1 MKKTALAAVLTIGLG
16 TCASQATA
24 ATVPV
29 TIQFAAFA
37 PSSVDVLPGDVVTWM
52 NHGRRTHTVTA
63 DDGQFDSGD
72 VTDGAHFTQTFM
84 ILGTYPYHCTLH
96 PRMTGEVN
104 VRRVTLDP
112 LPSRLVTPNSTIT
125 LTGRTADPSTP
136 VRIEQ
141 DDGTGYQAVATVSP
155 RADGIWSDRLPATKT
170 ATLRAASGQD
180 TSQPR
185 QMRVIARTVRVR
197 ATGTGISVSVI
208 PAAPYARVS
217 LQLLLPNR
225 FGWWPV
231 ATKRLSYLSRTS
243 FAVTGPVRA
252 RVALVD
258 RDGWTALAI
267 SKVVRIHRIIAA
279 PISTHDARM
288 TNEAAR

>member
-1 MKKTALAAVLTIGLG
+1 MMKKTALAALLTIGLG
-16 TCASQATA
+16 TWTGEAAA

-29 TIQFAAFA
+29 AIQFGAFA

-52 NHGRRTHTVTA
+52 NHGGRTHTVTA

-72 VTDGAHFTQTFM
+72 LPDGAHFTQTFTAV
-84 ILGTYPYHCTLH
+84 GAYPYHCALH

-104 VRRVTLDP
+104 VRRVTLEP

-125 LTGRTADPSTP
+125 LAGRTADPLAP

-141 DDGTGYQAVATVSP
+141 DAGTGFQMVATVSP
-155 RADGIWSDRLPATKT
+155 QADGTWRARLVATKT
-170 ATLRAASGQD
+170 ATLRAVSGQD
-180 TSQPR
+180 ASQTR
-185 QMRVIARTVRVR
+185 QLQVIARTVRVR
-197 ATGTGISVSVI
+197 ATRSGISVAVI
-208 PAAPYARVS
+208 PGAPYARVS

-231 ATKRLSYLSRTS
+231 ASKRLNYLSRTS
-243 FAVTGPVRA
+243 FALTGPARA

-267 SKVVRIHRIIAA
+267 SRIVRVHR
-279 PISTHDARM
+279 
-288 TNEAAR
+288 

>member
-1 MKKTALAAVLTIGLG
+1 VKKTALAALLTIGLG
-16 TCASQATA
+16 TCASQVTA

-37 PSSVDVLPGDVVTWM
+37 PSSVDALPGDVVTWM
-52 NHGRRTHTVTA
+52 NHGGRTHTVTA
-63 DDGQFDSGD
+63 DEGQFDSGD
-72 VTDGAHFTQTFM
+72 LPDGAHFIQTFTSV
-84 ILGTYPYHCTLH
+84 GAYPYHCTLH

-112 LPSRLVTPNSTIT
+112 MPSRLVTPNSTIT

-136 VRIEQ
+136 VRVEQ
-141 DDGTGYQAVATVSP
+141 NDGTGYQTVATVSP
-155 RADGIWSDRLPATKT
+155 RADGSWSVRLLATKS
-170 ATLRAASGQD
+170 ATVRAASGQD
-180 TSQPR
+180 ASETR
-185 QMRVIARTVRVR
+185 QLQVIARTVRVR
-197 ATGTGISVSVI
+197 TTRSGLSVTVI

-231 ATKRLSYLSRTS
+231 ATQRLNYLSRTP

-258 RDGWTALAI
+258 RDGWTALAT
-267 SKVVRIHRIIAA
+267 SRVVRLDR
-279 PISTHDARM
+279 
-288 TNEAAR
+288 

>member
-1 MKKTALAAVLTIGLG
+1 VKKIALAVLLTIGLG
-16 TCASQATA
+16 TGAGQAAA

-52 NHGRRTHTVTA
+52 NHGGRTHTVTA
-63 DDGQFDSGD
+63 DEGQFDSRD
-72 VTDGAHFTQTFM
+72 VLDGAHFTQAFTTV
-84 ILGTYPYHCTLH
+84 GAYPYHCILH
-96 PRMTGEVN
+96 PRMAGEVN
-104 VRRVTLDP
+104 VRRVTLEP

-125 LTGRTADPSTP
+125 LAGRTADPSTP

-141 DDGTGYQAVATVSP
+141 NDGTGFQTVATVSP
-155 RADGIWSDRLPATKT
+155 QADGTWSARLLATKT
-170 ATLRAASGQD
+170 ATLRAATGQD
-180 TSQPR
+180 ASQPR
-185 QMRVIARTVRVR
+185 QLRVIARIVRVR
-197 ATGTGISVSVI
+197 AAGSGISVTVI

-225 FGWWPV
+225 FGWWPI
-231 ATKRLSYLSRTS
+231 ATKRLNYLSRTS
-243 FAVTGPVRA
+243 FVATGAARA

-267 SKVVRIHRIIAA
+267 SRVVRVHR
-279 PISTHDARM
+279 
-288 TNEAAR
+288 

>member
-1 MKKTALAAVLTIGLG
+1 MKKTALAALLTVALG
-16 TCASQATA
+16 TCAGQANA

-29 TIQFAAFA
+29 AIQYAAFA
-37 PSSVDVLPGDVVTWM
+37 PNSVDVLPGDVITWT
-52 NHGRRTHTVTA
+52 NRGGRTHTVTA

-72 VTDGAHFTQTFM
+72 LPDGAHFSQTFTT
-84 ILGTYPYHCTLH
+84 LGAYPYHCTLH

-104 VRRVTLDP
+104 VRRITLEP
-112 LPSRLVTPNSTIT
+112 VPSRLVTPNSTIT
-125 LTGRTADPSTP
+125 LAGRTADPSTL

-141 DDGTGYQAVATVSP
+141 NDGTGFQTVATVSP
-155 RADGIWSDRLPATKT
+155 QADGTWSARLLATKT

-180 TSQPR
+180 ASQTR
-185 QMRVIARTVRVR
+185 QLRVIARTVRVR
-197 ATGTGISVSVI
+197 TTRSAIAVTVI

-231 ATKRLSYLSRTS
+231 TTKRLNQLSRTT

-252 RVALVD
+252 RVALVE
-258 RDGWTALAI
+258 RDGWSVLAM
-267 SKVVRIHRIIAA
+267 SRVVRIPR
-279 PISTHDARM
+279 
-288 TNEAAR
+288 

>member
-1 MKKTALAAVLTIGLG
+1 VKKTALAAALLTIGLA
-16 TCASQATA
+16 TCASQAAA

-52 NHGRRTHTVTA
+52 NHGGRTHTVTA
-63 DDGQFDSGD
+63 DNGEFDSGD
-72 VTDGAHFTQTFM
+72 VPDGAHFSQAFTT
-84 ILGTYPYHCTLH
+84 LGTYAYHCSLH
-96 PRMTGEVN
+96 LRMTGEVN

-112 LPSRLVTPNSTIT
+112 LPARLVTPNSTVT
-125 LTGRTADPSTP
+125 LAGRTADPSTP

-141 DDGTGYQAVATVSP
+141 NDGTGYQTVATALP
-155 RADGIWSDRLPATKT
+155 QADGTWTARMLATKT
-170 ATLRAASGQD
+170 ATLVAASGQD
-180 TSQPR
+180 ASQTR
-185 QMRVIARTVRVR
+185 QLRVIARTVRVR
-197 ATGTGISVSVI
+197 ATSRGLSVRVS

-231 ATKRLSYLSRTS
+231 ATKRLDDLSRTS
-243 FAVTGPVRA
+243 FVVSGLVRA

-267 SKVVRIHRIIAA
+267 SNVVRLHR
-279 PISTHDARM
+279 
-288 TNEAAR
+288 

>member
-1 MKKTALAAVLTIGLG
+1 VKKTALAALLTIGLG
-16 TCASQATA
+16 TGAGQAA
-24 ATVPV
+24 ARTLPV

-52 NHGRRTHTVTA
+52 NHGGRTHTVTA

-72 VTDGAHFTQTFM
+72 VPDGTDFSQTFTTV
-84 ILGTYPYHCTLH
+84 GTYAYHCSLH
-96 PRMTGEVN
+96 PRMAGEVN
-104 VRRVTLDP
+104 VRRVTLEP

-125 LTGRTADPSTP
+125 LAGRTADPSTP

-141 DDGTGYQAVATVSP
+141 NDGTGYQTVATVSP
-155 RADGIWSDRLPATKT
+155 QADGTWSARMLATKT

-180 TSQPR
+180 ASQPR
-185 QMRVIARTVRVR
+185 QLRVIARTVRVR
-197 ATGTGISVSVI
+197 ATRSGISVTVI
-208 PAAPYARVS
+208 PSAPYARVS

-231 ATKRLSYLSRTS
+231 ATKRLNYLSRTS

-258 RDGWTALAI
+258 RDGWTAFAI
-267 SKVVRIHRIIAA
+267 SKVVRLHR
-279 PISTHDARM
+279 
-288 TNEAAR
+288 